1 MGFQGAPERIAMTV
15 MEMAGVSLARK
26 IGASYDLR
34 IAHFS
39 IGQGENKA
47 IVGPSGCGKSTTL
60 DLAGLILEPDKAELF
75 RLYPG
80 EKPVDIA
87 ALWRQ
92 GKINALTDLRRHCLG
107 YVLQTGELFGF
118 LSVREN
124 IELAAITAGKG
135 QPGKIAGEMM
145 ERLEISHLANKKPA
159 MLSIGERQRTAIAR
173 GLAPRPGLL
182 LADEPTAA
190 LDPGLARKVM
200 RLFLDTVRDYGT
212 ALVMVTHDLN
222 LAREFG
228 FQEVPIETEILESG
242 INANLDDCHV

>member
-1 MGFQGAPERIAMTV
+1 MMV
-15 MEMAGVSLARK
+15 LEMAGVSLERK
-26 IGASYDLR
+26 VGASYNLC
-34 IAHFS
+34 IHNFS
-39 IGQGENKA
+39 IGEGESKA

-60 DLAGLILEPDKAELF
+60 DLAGLILQPDKAELF
-75 RLYPG
+75 RLYSG
-80 EKPVDIA
+80 DKPMDIA

-107 YVLQTGELFGF
+107 YVLQTGELFNF

-124 IELAAITAGKG
+124 IELAAITAGKR
-135 QPGKIAGEMM
+135 QPEKIAAEMM
-145 ERLEISHLANKKPA
+145 ERLEINHLANKKPA
-159 MLSIGERQRTAIAR
+159 RLSIGERQRTAIAR
-173 GLAPRPGLL
+173 ALAPRPALL

-222 LAREFG
+222 LSREFD
-228 FQEVPIETEILESG
+228 FKEIPIKTEILECG
-242 INANLDDCHV
+242 ITADLDDCHV